1 MKGDIIKLSF
11 QDIMLWTLYHTWCFF
26 KKVIIAFFFVKPRQ
40 SLCHWSWKR
49 FSLGFYWFPE
59 SDDLKKSRLP
69 SLCSV
74 FSGNPWLGTPCTS
87 TLYFLPATPLF
98 PFKTFPLLTRKRNET
113 SSLTFFLV
121 YAFNKM
127 ISESIHAKSGWLLWY
142 ITANFFGF
150 SAKF

>member
-11 QDIMLWTLYHTWCFF
+11 RDIMLWTLYHTWCFF

-40 SLCHWSWKR
+40 LLCHWSWKM
-49 FSLGFYWFPE
+49 FSLGFYRFPE
-59 SDDLKKSRLP
+59 SNDLKKSRLP

-98 PFKTFPLLTRKRNET
+98 PFKTFPLLTWKRKQM
-113 SSLTFFLV
+113 SSLTFFWV
-121 YAFNKM
+121 YAVNKM
-127 ISESIHAKSGWLLWY
+127 ISDRGKHCRKGTPCDSVFVVFAE
-142 ITANFFGF
+142 T
-150 SAKF
+150 